1 MISVIVCTYN
11 GERFIIEQL
20 KSIMEQSVMPD
31 EVIIKDD
38 CSSDNTV
45 ELCKEFVAQND
56 LDWKVLV
63 NDRNMGYRLN
73 FISGLKLTNG
83 EIVFLCDQDDCWK
96 KNKVERMTNILSNP
110 NIKSLATTVDRM
122 DEDSNVF
129 EKHLKH
135 PYRKKN
141 GLKIIEEKD
150 FFRFPQYMGM
160 TMAIKREVIDSID
173 EEYADIITH
182 DLLCNYYSVRMD
194 GLYFLDESL
203 TLRRS
208 IGQNTSYIESQ
219 TKLKEKFNNNIQLMR
234 ITDNL
239 KILELYKKL
248 DEKHYNNAT
257 DILQFNITLLENRK
271 QYIENKS
278 VKGWLKN
285 VSKMFKNHQ
294 IKQWLKDFRGIV
306 KQ

>member
-1 MISVIVCTYN
+1 MVSVIVCTYN

-271 QYIENKS
+271 QYIESKNL
-278 VKGWLKN
+278 KGWLKN

-306 KQ
+306 KR